1 MLILPL
7 FLEDTMF
14 DFLLLA
20 AGTGFFAVCLA
31 YVFACNRL

>member
-1 MLILPL
+1 
-7 FLEDTMF
+7 MF

-20 AGTGFFAVCLA
+20 AGLGFFAVCLA